1 MNMNMNMNMVSGNQS
16 SSSSSSGGGFEDNK
30 RSSGKG
36 VGNGSTGG
44 SGSGSGSGQ
53 NSLNNSKD
61 GQLKGFRV
69 FSRRRRG
76 KKKHASTGH
85 LNICAT
91 NKAVD
96 PDASNAQKSMALG
109 EKNDTFPNAIASPWG
124 RQIQKV
130 RIVQMSRVA
139 LEVVVAHVRL

>member
-1 MNMNMNMNMVSGNQS
+1 M
-16 SSSSSSGGGFEDNK
+16 
-30 RSSGKG
+30 
-36 VGNGSTGG
+36 
-44 SGSGSGSGQ
+44 
-53 NSLNNSKD
+53 NNSKD
-61 GQLKGFRV
+61 GQLKGFRGV
-69 FSRRRRG
+69 LRRRRG

-96 PDASNAQKSMALG
+96 PDASNAQKAMAQGDVRRTIPFQTQL
-109 EKNDTFPNAIASPWG
+109 PRG